1 MLPSAPGAA
10 VIDQLVRQ
18 HHGGAEHGGAVL
30 HPVRSVDLAGD
41 VVQDGR
47 GTRALGQRCSRGAI
61 RTRHRNWARDAGL
74 QRNEDLVVVLA
85 SHGGRAVRVGSVD
98 LRRDVGRYL
107 RAVQRSFV
115 AGIRDAADLHPVLV
129 VRQRGAPGAVGARH
143 CHRAVLTGPQRNED
157 LVAIGA
163 SRGAGAIGIGGI
175 DLGGDVARD
184 TRAVQRIP
192 RGRNRC
198 SNRS

>member
-10 VIDQLVRQ
+10 VTTNWF
-18 HHGGAEHGGAVL
+18 GNTTAAAEHGGAVL

-47 GTRALGQRCSRGAI
+47 GIRALRQRCSRGAI
-61 RTRHRNWARDAGL
+61 RTRHRNWARDSGL
-74 QRNEDLVVVLA
+74 QRNEDLVVVLT
-85 SHGGRAVRVGSVD
+85 SHRGRAVRVGSVD

-129 VRQRGAPGAVGARH
+129 VRQRGAPRAVRARH
-143 CHRAVLTGPQRNED
+143 CHGAVL
-157 LVAIGA
+157 
-163 SRGAGAIGIGGI
+163 
-175 DLGGDVARD
+175 AR
-184 TRAVQRIP
+184 TSAK
-192 RGRNRC
+192 
-198 SNRS
+198 